1 MGAEIPGIV
10 RLKCSVQ
17 NYDWGKLGDESS
29 VARLYAKNSGE
40 EVCGAEPYAEL
51 WIGTHDSGLSYVV
64 AAAEGVRDGGVEEN
78 DTYDRK
84 KGDVVSLK
92 DWIVRNPSVVGDK
105 VLQKW
110 GPTLPFLLKA
120 HPDKDLARIL
130 HKQQP
135 EVYKD
140 GNHKPEMALALTEFE
155 ALCGFVV
162 LEVNGLSGWPV
173 LHLTYALMMSSL
185 ILSYKVSL
193 RILIINFMR
202 SVPFWNRSTI
212 SYVIHILII
221 FVALDDNSIYELE
234 KEMQLFWHEELKNV
248 VRSVPEMTEVVGNSC
263 GVQVLN
269 TSEDDGE
276 KIMKE
281 VLQSLFTDLMSA
293 SKTVISEIIPKL
305 ISRLNKKGKEM
316 KLTDKEEL
324 VLRLEKQYPGDIGV
338 IAAFLFNYVKLQP
351 GEALYLAANE
361 PHAYIQGECVECMA
375 TSDNVVRAG
384 LTPKK
389 RDVQTLCSMLT
400 YKQSFPEILP
410 GVASNP
416 YTVKYSPPFDE
427 FEVDCYN
434 IPEEV
439 SIVIPAV
446 GGPCV
451 YLVVAG
457 EGIMHAPSSKE
468 VIGEGDV
475 LFAPANTEIT
485 LETHSGSI
493 VYRAGVNSRALEESE
508 EFASKL
514 MH

>member
-110 GPTLPFLLKA
+110 GPTLPFLLKVLSVEKALSIQA

-162 LEVNGLSGWPV
+162 L
-173 LHLTYALMMSSL
+173 
-185 ILSYKVSL
+185 
-193 RILIINFMR
+193 
-202 SVPFWNRSTI
+202 
-212 SYVIHILII
+212 
-221 FVALDDNSIYELE
+221 
-234 KEMQLFWHEELKNV
+234 EELKNV

>member
-40 EVCGAEPYAEL
+40 EVDGAEPYAEL
-51 WIGTHDSGLSYVV
+51 WIGTHDSGPSYVV
-64 AAAEGVRDGGVEEN
+64 AAAEATGGVRDDGGVEGK

-92 DWIVRNPSVVGDK
+92 DWIERNPSVVGDK

-120 HPDKDLARIL
+120 HPDKDLAQIL
-130 HKQQP
+130 HKLQP

-155 ALCGFVV
+155 ALCGFV
-162 LEVNGLSGWPV
+162 GL
-173 LHLTYALMMSSL
+173 
-185 ILSYKVSL
+185 
-193 RILIINFMR
+193 
-202 SVPFWNRSTI
+202 
-212 SYVIHILII
+212 
-221 FVALDDNSIYELE
+221 
-234 KEMQLFWHEELKNV
+234 EELKNI

-276 KIMKE
+276 KKMKE

-293 SKTVISEIIPKL
+293 SKTVISAIIPKL
-305 ISRLNKKGKEM
+305 ISRLNKKGQAM

-361 PHAYIQGECVECMA
+361 PHAYVQGECVECMA

-410 GVASNP
+410 GVAANP

-427 FEVDCYN
+427 FEVECYN
-434 IPEEV
+434 LPEEA

-457 EGIMHAPSSKE
+457 EGTMHAASCKE

-493 VYRAGVNSRALEESE
+493 VCRAGVNSRALEESN
-508 EFASKL
+508 
-514 MH
+514 